1 MSQDLVSAKIC
12 RHDGRLADETC
23 ASTTEWFLPGTVP
36 PPTGILKAATAP
48 QYRLLQPTAGL
59 QVAHDPRIP
68 AEFEALPMQIA
79 AVPGFH
85 RADWYVDGKLTASTT
100 DTHYPWPL
108 QRGVHS
114 VKALIWTETAAGAQA
129 TEDIRF
135 YVR

>member
-1 MSQDLVSAKIC
+1 MSQDLVLAKIC

-23 ASTTEWFLPGTVP
+23 ESTTEWFVPGTVP
-36 PPTGILKAATAP
+36 PPTCVLKEAAAP

-85 RADWYVDGKLTASTT
+85 RVDWYVDGKLAASTT
-100 DTHYPWPL
+100 ETHYPWPL
-108 QRGVHS
+108 QRGTHS
-114 VKALIWTETAAGAQA
+114 VKALVWTDAAPGAHA
-129 TEDIRF
+129 TDDIRF